1 MAARDR
7 SRRARASQI
16 CYVPPR
22 MEDTPIERLARAI
35 ETAVRAQA
43 APPPRGVAFLALDH
57 ASGTAL
63 ELLASLAAHGIFR
76 KYERVL
82 DLGTGLG
89 AVARW
94 MAARLGC
101 DVLAVAADPGS
112 ARAAT
117 SLTRRARL
125 GAQVR
130 TVAAA
135 LDAVPVR
142 GGYFTHVW
150 AVESLGEAGDPAA
163 VLAEALRAL
172 RPGGTLAVQ
181 ELVPAGNATLAIAGR
196 RLRSIEAWTAA
207 VRAAG
212 FGDVT
217 VRDRTA
223 DARERSA
230 RLVAARTQLE
240 ERLAAGNDGAVVRL
254 VAARTALATALA
266 HGRLGVAQLVA
277 TRP

>member
-1 MAARDR
+1 
-7 SRRARASQI
+7 
-16 CYVPPR
+16 

-35 ETAVRAQA
+35 EDAVRAQV
-43 APPPRGVAFLALDH
+43 APPPRGVAFLGLDH

-63 ELLASLAAHGIFR
+63 EVLASLAAHGIFR

-101 DVLAVAADPGS
+101 DVLGVATDLGT
-112 ARAAT
+112 ARAAW

-135 LDAVPVR
+135 LDAIPVR
-142 GGYFTHVW
+142 AGYFTHAW
-150 AVESLGEAGDPAA
+150 AVESLAEVADPAA
-163 VLAEALRAL
+163 ALAEALRAL
-172 RPGGTLAVQ
+172 RPGGTLAIQ
-181 ELVPAGNATLAIAGR
+181 ELVPAGGATLSIAGR
-196 RLRSIEAWTAA
+196 RLLGADAWVAA
-207 VRAAG
+207 ARAAG
-212 FGDVT
+212 FADVE
-217 VRDRTA
+217 VRDRSA

-230 RLVAARTQLE
+230 RLLAARVHLE
-240 ERLAAGNDGAVVRL
+240 ERLAGGTDGPVARL
-254 VAARTALATALA
+254 VSARAELAGALAA
-266 HGRLGVAQLVA
+266 GRVGVVQLVA
-277 TRP
+277 MRP